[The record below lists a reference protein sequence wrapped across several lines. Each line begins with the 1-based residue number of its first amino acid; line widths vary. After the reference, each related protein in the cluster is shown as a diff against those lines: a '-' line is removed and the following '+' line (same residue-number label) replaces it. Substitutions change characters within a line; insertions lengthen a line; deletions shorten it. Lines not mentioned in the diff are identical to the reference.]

1 MPRNGNDQLLA
12 AARFRSR
19 ARPVQPH
26 VATDAGPGRL
36 LRQQRPRSLGAV
48 VASFPD
54 ALVRGPMRSG
64 QQHDNQYARVRV
76 PRIEFDCDPGSGAL
90 SAVRCADLN
99 HDDFADLQHAH
110 RAASPAA
117 AGDIALGAGL
127 HLRSRVLG
135 TSALDDYYESH
146 MSRGANRQPTAFHA
160 RRHHRHDH
168 AHLDLPAADWP
179 GDVQR

>member
-1 MPRNGNDQLLA
+1 M
-12 AARFRSR
+12 
-19 ARPVQPH
+19 
-26 VATDAGPGRL
+26 
-36 LRQQRPRSLGAV
+36 GAV
-48 VASFPD
+48 VASISD

-99 HDDFADLQHAH
+99 HDDFADLQHAY
-110 RAASPAA
+110 RAAVRATAFDLPV
-117 AGDIALGAGL
+117 GAGL

-135 TSALDDYYESH
+135 TSALDNYDESH
-146 MSRGANRQPTAFHA
+146 LSRRANRQPTAFHA
-160 RRHHRHDH
+160 GRHHRHDH